1 LHTTLHPPFAK
12 DAQAQRIKRKTTLLP
27 SYVIPIPRVQRVR
40 LQQRHQRRP
49 SIVCVVIVRPASIK
63 TMVRILD
70 RLVIFVLK
78 ALRLL
83 KNQQVVLPVLGQPT
97 KRKMVLLR

>member
-1 LHTTLHPPFAK
+1 MW
-12 DAQAQRIKRKTTLLP
+12 LP
-27 SYVIPIPRVQRVR
+27 SPVIHIPLVQQVR

-63 TMVRILD
+63 TMVRIRD

-83 KNQQVVLPVLGQPT
+83 KSQQVVLPVLGQPT
-97 KRKMVLLR
+97 KRKTVLLR